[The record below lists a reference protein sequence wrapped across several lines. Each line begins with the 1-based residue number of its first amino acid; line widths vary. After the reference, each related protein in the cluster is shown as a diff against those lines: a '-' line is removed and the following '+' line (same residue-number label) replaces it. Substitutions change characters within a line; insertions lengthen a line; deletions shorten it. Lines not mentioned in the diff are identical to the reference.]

1 MASSLTQLLDTY
13 SVSHQNPT
21 NQKIHKVAVPLIMFS
36 ILGLSSLVVI
46 GTVKL
51 SWLMI
56 LLAGLYYL
64 QFKKLKVFLIIYAQ
78 VIAMMLIIQAN
89 PFSTV
94 WFYLTV
100 FILAFLPTRSAVST
114 HWTDLDFQ
122 RLALVITQDRPQK
135 INHWQ
140 NS

>member
-100 FILAFLPTRSAVST
+100 FILAWIAQFVGHHMEGRKPSFLQ
-114 HWTDLDFQ
+114 DLQF
-122 RLALVITQDRPQK
+122 LLIGPIWIFK
-135 INHWQ
+135 GLL
-140 NS
+140 